1 MTCKLEISIKQVV
14 FILLIEEMP
23 LPLTSLQ
30 QKALTHVKNVS
41 KTHHETAQ
49 AAIKTIVARAG
60 VDAALVTAAI
70 ERIQSRGRVALH
82 FHPDRLCNTGQSVA
96 EALLQAGVYR
106 NQFETGISNGG
117 LTAFRGGQ
125 RDNWEKRLFD
135 GAYQHIK
142 ATITERPKYGALDVM
157 HNADGPAP
165 RFGSCYFLLD
175 PAVSQ
180 RCSFTYQDSYY
191 EPEIFG
197 TIDTLTGLMAAMLR
211 DVEQNGAIF
220 GVAGLTVATFL
231 ARLAALDYPP
241 VHYAHNFGRTLDD
254 YIEAQIHGP
263 IDLKSDVDRLI
274 ADPSFQ
280 ATPTGDLL
288 AQICATYA
296 IDLDWHAGFTL
307 QPAHMPDAF
316 RGPAIPRLAR
326 RIAGEN
332 AVTAALIGQ
341 AAVSLVR
348 RPELWQDW
356 GNFADTLQHMK
367 QLWHM
372 VAYYGRPLYPG
383 GVGGR

>member
-1 MTCKLEISIKQVV
+1 M
-14 FILLIEEMP
+14 LLSP
-23 LPLTSLQ
+23 LQ
-30 QKALTHVKNVS
+30 QKALNHVKHTA
-41 KTHHETAQ
+41 KTHHQTAH
-49 AAIKTIVARAG
+49 AEINAIIARAG
-60 VDAALVTAAI
+60 VDAALVTAAT

-96 EALLQAGVYR
+96 EALLQAGMYR

-135 GAYQHIK
+135 GAYQQLE
-142 ATITERPKYGALDVM
+142 ATTTERPKYGALDVM

-165 RFGSCYFLLD
+165 RFGSCYFLLK

-191 EPEIFG
+191 EPDIFG
-197 TIDTLTGLMAAMLR
+197 TIDTLTGLIAAMLR
-211 DVEQNGAIF
+211 DVEHNGALF
-220 GVAGLTVATFL
+220 GVEGLTVATFL
-231 ARLAALDYPP
+231 ARLATLDYPP
-241 VHYAHNFGRTLDD
+241 VNYADNFGRTLDD

-263 IDLKSDVDRLI
+263 IDLKNDVDRLI

-307 QPAHMPDAF
+307 YPHQMPDAF
-316 RGPAIPRLAR
+316 RGPAIPRLAH
-326 RIAGEN
+326 RIAGDK
-332 AVTAALIGQ
+332 AITAALIGD

-348 RPELWQDW
+348 
-356 GNFADTLQHMK
+356 
-367 QLWHM
+367 
-372 VAYYGRPLYPG
+372 
-383 GVGGR
+383 